1 MRAIACI
8 ASLDEVIAVAQS
20 DPAVRKSRRCNF
32 STRIVHLPIRAVSL
46 RFGNDGS
53 IVGQA
58 FSSPVGDAGDD

>member
-20 DPAVRKSRRCNF
+20 DPPFANRSDAN
-32 STRIVHLPIRAVSL
+32 STWIVHLPIRAVSL